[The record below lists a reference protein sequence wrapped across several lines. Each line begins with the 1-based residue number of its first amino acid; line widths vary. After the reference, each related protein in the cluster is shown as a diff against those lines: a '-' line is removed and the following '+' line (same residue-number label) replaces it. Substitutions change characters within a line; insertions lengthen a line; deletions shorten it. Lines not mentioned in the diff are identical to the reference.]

1 MRTPNRILANRLLR
15 RPARS
20 GSRSSL
26 LAVNLYARSFYLQRL
41 INSEICA
48 LIERSL
54 LFLSVALRLGVLTV
68 ARRCDAVGPA
78 GHRDGGL
85 ARLDLA
91 QQRQALGERP
101 QRLPKN
107 R

>member
-1 MRTPNRILANRLLR
+1 MRTPNRILANRLLL
-15 RPARS
+15 PARS
-20 GSRSSL
+20 GSRSSSL
-26 LAVNLYARSFYLQRL
+26 EVNRYARSFYLQRL
-41 INSEICA
+41 INNEIGA

-54 LFLSVALRLGVLTV
+54 LFLSVALRLGVMTV

-78 GHRDGGL
+78 GHPRGRPCPPRSRAAASG
-85 ARLDLA
+85 AGRA
-91 QQRQALGERP
+91 P